1 MTVLMPKKPRKSEQP
16 SGPPADDTPE
26 GKSASN
32 GSVRIKPD
40 LAYKLRIICE
50 ADMTTA
56 AVFLDPLVRGPIET
70 AFRRVTKHL
79 SSLADR
85 EPDQRPQ

>member
-1 MTVLMPKKPRKSEQP
+1 MATAMAKRRGKPGQ
-16 SGPPADDTPE
+16 ADDGGAGDGPE
-26 GKSASN
+26 AKTTSN

-56 AVFLDPLVRGPIET
+56 AEFLDPLVRGPIEQ

-79 SSLADR
+79 SDLAHQ
-85 EPDQRPQ
+85 EP

>member
-1 MTVLMPKKPRKSEQP
+1 MTVTMPRKPKKSDTT
-16 SGPPADDTPE
+16 GPPAADDAPE
-26 GKSASN
+26 GKSAST

-56 AVFLDPLVRGPIET
+56 AVFLDPLIRGAIET
-70 AFRRVTKHL
+70 AFKRVTKHL
-79 SSLADR
+79 SSLADQSPAG
-85 EPDQRPQ
+85 E